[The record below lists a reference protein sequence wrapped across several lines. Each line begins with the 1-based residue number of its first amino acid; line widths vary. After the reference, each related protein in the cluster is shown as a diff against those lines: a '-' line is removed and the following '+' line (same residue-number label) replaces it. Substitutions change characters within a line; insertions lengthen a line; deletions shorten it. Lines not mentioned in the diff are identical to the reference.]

1 MAALALIFNPV
12 RCARRSGAA
21 RRRLLLTPFFS
32 PSSSHPILLTLFP
45 VLAPDTGSHRVA
57 LGGEWALGQNRPA
70 RRKGHPRCVPL
81 NALLLFLS
89 QTWLPP
95 ALWFCFVTDFVIV
108 SPAAPVVCRPTLYS
122 AFPRTLNR
130 AVLRAGELV
139 LKCAAGGVA
148 RCRTWA
154 ACRCLYHSARTIL
167 CRQTVGALCAF
178 VCVIHAVHV
187 CAGECLWSV
196 RRVSLFMRCPCQFL
210 SLFFRGLRSP
220 EYVNI
225 FNKVCMIA
233 LECARGPGV
242 LTTSREESLE
252 QLR

>member
-1 MAALALIFNPV
+1 VQPERASGRRRLLTWAGLQASVEQAAADISSILASEKKKKTKKVDANKMAALALIFNPV

-154 ACRCLYHSARTIL
+154 A
-167 CRQTVGALCAF
+167 
-178 VCVIHAVHV
+178 
-187 CAGECLWSV
+187 
-196 RRVSLFMRCPCQFL
+196 
-210 SLFFRGLRSP
+210 
-220 EYVNI
+220 
-225 FNKVCMIA
+225 
-233 LECARGPGV
+233 
-242 LTTSREESLE
+242 
-252 QLR
+252 